1 MTYFCHVG
9 ATAATLKWEGGGGRG
24 RAWPGIGPAGGGV
37 QREMYEVG
45 PGGGGSTGVIV
56 YSTVHTKLHVLHG
69 EKGGGGDR
77 QINVLQITNFNS
89 SFSW

>member
-1 MTYFCHVG
+1 
-9 ATAATLKWEGGGGRG
+9 
-24 RAWPGIGPAGGGV
+24 
-37 QREMYEVG
+37 MYEVG

-89 SFSW
+89 SFS

>member
-1 MTYFCHVG
+1 
-9 ATAATLKWEGGGGRG
+9 
-24 RAWPGIGPAGGGV
+24 
-37 QREMYEVG
+37 MYEVG

-69 EKGGGGDR
+69 GGGGGGGDR

-89 SFSW
+89 SFS

>member
-1 MTYFCHVG
+1 
-9 ATAATLKWEGGGGRG
+9 
-24 RAWPGIGPAGGGV
+24 
-37 QREMYEVG
+37 MYEVG

-69 EKGGGGDR
+69 GGGGDR

-89 SFSW
+89 SFS

>member
-9 ATAATLKWEGGGGRG
+9 ATAATLKWEGGGGEGWG
-24 RAWPGIGPAGGGV
+24 RARAGIGPAGGGV
-37 QREMYEVG
+37 RREMYEVG

-69 EKGGGGDR
+69 GGGEGGIDR
-77 QINVLQITNFNS
+77 
-89 SFSW
+89 